1 MSDQQPHPN
10 PNAPRPTPASGSN
23 SRRGVVTV
31 VVIFGGLFLMLLLFS
46 VVMISAFGG
55 GDGFGSSADQIGVV
69 EIKGEIADSKKTVQ
83 QLRTFARR
91 DSIKGIVVRIDSPGG
106 AVAPSQEMFQA
117 VQRAGDDKPLVVSMG
132 STAASGGYYISVG
145 AKHIIANPGTVT
157 GSIGVISQVF
167 DVKGLLDDLDVK
179 VNTIKTG
186 KFKDTGSPFRDFND
200 DDRHYFDQLIADIYD
215 QFVEDV
221 AKARGL
227 KVDKVRA
234 LADGRVY
241 TGRQAKKLGLID
253 QLGTFEDAVDWVKDK
268 AHITGEPTLVY
279 PKQDKAGLLSSLI
292 KGATQTAMRQVRSPS
307 PLFEYRMAP

>member
-1 MSDQQPHPN
+1 MSDQQPN
-10 PNAPRPTPASGSN
+10 PSAPTSPQTTDK
-23 SRRGVVTV
+23 RGIITL
-31 VVIFGGLFLMLLLFS
+31 VVIFGGLFLMLLIFS
-46 VVMISAFGG
+46 VVVIGALGDGGDFGG
-55 GDGFGSSADQIGVV
+55 AGNQIGVV
-69 EIKGEIADSKKTVQ
+69 EITGEITSSKKTVAD
-83 QLRTFARR
+83 LHKFAH
-91 DSIKGIVVRIDSPGG
+91 DANIKGIVVRINSPGG

-117 VQRAGDDKPLVVSMG
+117 VKRAGDQKPLVVSMG
-132 STAASGGYYISVG
+132 STAASGAYYTSIG

-186 KFKDTGSPFRDFND
+186 KFKDTGSPFRDFNT
-200 DDRHYFDQLIADIYD
+200 DDRKYFDQLIADIYD

-227 KVDKVRA
+227 KVDKVRK

-253 QLGTFEDAVDWVKDK
+253 QLGTFRDSVDWVKKK
-268 AHITGEPTLVY
+268 AKITGEPTLVY
-279 PKQDKAGLLSSLI
+279 PEKDKAGLLSSLI
-292 KGATQTAMRQVRSPS
+292 KGATQSALHEVRSQQS